1 MELSKRIKFLQ
12 ILVYVYIVILSLIGL
27 CQILIGGALLWH
39 HSDFNDIAKNK
50 FWGPYAIILS
60 LGIVA
65 QLMCWFGWHSTTKKK
80 RCYLILFNVLLIG
93 IIAMQGFACIWSFK
107 LRSTLVPLSEFELNI
122 SKSFESFAAT
132 HLKTVTANENKW
144 NRIQEQLQCCG
155 VDGLSDYRLIAAAIP
170 YSCCAASNDPM
181 KHDCANMNQRGCF
194 AIVVD
199 TVKKMLI
206 YAALTAFL
214 AATVQFVGLFC
225 SIQLILTLKHSEI
238 DDEVDTSSMSFRQKM
253 ERELK
258 PLSARTR
265 AQRKIKIEESIPEAI
280 QSI

>member
-1 MELSKRIKFLQ
+1 MELSKRIKYLQ

-39 HSDFNDIAKNK
+39 HSDFNDIAKNN

-65 QLMCWFGWHSTTKKK
+65 QLMCWFGWHSTSKKK

-93 IIAMQGFACIWSFK
+93 IIVMQGFACIWAFMI
-107 LRSTLVPLSEFELNI
+107 RSTLVPLSEFELKVNR
-122 SKSFESFAAT
+122 SFESFAET
-132 HLKTVTANENKW
+132 HLRTPTANENKW

-170 YSCCAASNDPM
+170 YSCCATSDDPT

-194 AIVVD
+194 GVMVV
-199 TVKKMLI
+199 TVKKMLM
-206 YAALTAFL
+206 YAALAAFL

-225 SIQLILTLKHSEI
+225 SIQLILTLKHGET
-238 DDEVDTSSMSFRQKM
+238 DDEVDTSSMSFRQKLD
-253 ERELK
+253 RELK

-265 AQRKIKIEESIPEAI
+265 AQRKLKIEEATPEAI
-280 QSI
+280 QNI